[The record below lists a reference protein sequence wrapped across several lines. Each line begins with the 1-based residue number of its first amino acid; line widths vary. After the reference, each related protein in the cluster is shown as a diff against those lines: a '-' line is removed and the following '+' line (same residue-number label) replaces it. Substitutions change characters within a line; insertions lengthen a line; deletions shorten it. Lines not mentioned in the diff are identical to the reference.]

1 MKTNLKF
8 IGIDLSKYTLD
19 ICILWEGQCQSYVI
33 ANKAKSIVNFFE
45 KHLDAHHQ
53 HHICIENTGKYGWSL
68 TRLLSKLSCCFYM
81 VHPLHL
87 KRSLGLVRGKNDAI
101 DALRIAQFIK
111 KNYDQ
116 LPPYIPRRQVIESLQ
131 LLLSERSY
139 KVKQGQQLK
148 TKNKEFQVLQANE
161 LIKSL
166 TDNNQKLI
174 EQLNAQIKT
183 LETEIKQLIKG
194 DLTLKRLDE
203 QLRSIPGVGYILSWN
218 ILVKTNEFKTIND
231 PRKLAC
237 YAGVAPFSKR
247 SGVSVFGKSRV
258 SAFADKSLKKLL
270 HLAAI
275 SAIRLNNDMRVFYQ
289 RKVEQGKN
297 KMSVLNA
304 VRNKIIHIIFALIK
318 NQSFYQNRLVV
329 S

>member
-8 IGIDLSKYTLD
+8 IGIDISKDTLD
-19 ICILWEGQCQSYVI
+19 ICILSKAQPKSYVI
-33 ANKAKSIVNFFE
+33 ANKDKSIVNFFE
-45 KHLDAHHQ
+45 KHLDDHHQ

-68 TRLLSKLSCCFYM
+68 IRLLPELSCCFYM

-116 LPPYIPRRQVIESLQ
+116 LPTYIPRRAAIGSLQ
-131 LLLSERSY
+131 LLLSERKY

-148 TKNKEFQVLQANE
+148 TKNKEFKILHAND

-166 TDNNQKLI
+166 VDNNEKLI
-174 EQLNAQIKT
+174 DQLTHQIKN
-183 LETEIKQLIKG
+183 LETQIKQLIAS
-194 DLTLKRLDE
+194 DIMLERLDR

-218 ILVKTNEFKTIND
+218 ILVKTNEFKSISA
-231 PRKLAC
+231 PRKFAC

-247 SGVSVFGKSRV
+247 SGVSVFGKNRV

-270 HLAAI
+270 HLAAM
-275 SAIRLNNDMRVFYQ
+275 SAIRLDNDLSVFYQ
-289 RKVEQGKN
+289 RKVQEGKN

-304 VRNKIIHIIFALIK
+304 VRNKIIHIIFALVK
-318 NQSFYQNRLVV
+318 NQTFYQNRLVM

>member
-19 ICILWEGQCQSYVI
+19 ICILWQGRPKSYVI
-33 ANKAKSIVNFFE
+33 ANKDKAIVNFFE
-45 KHLDAHHQ
+45 KHLTGNYQ
-53 HHICIENTGKYGWSL
+53 YHICIENTGKYGWSL
-68 TRLLSKLSCCFYM
+68 IRLLPQLSCHFYM

-87 KRSLGLVRGKNDAI
+87 HKSLGLVRGKNDAI

-116 LPPYIPRRQVIESLQ
+116 LPTYIARREQVETLQ
-131 LLLSERSY
+131 LLLSERKH
-139 KVKQGQQLK
+139 KVKQRAQLK
-148 TKNKEFQVLQANE
+148 TKNKEFKVLIHNE
-161 LIKSL
+161 LIKDL
-166 TDNNQKLI
+166 TAKNNELAQ
-174 EQLNAQIKT
+174 QLTCQIKS
-183 LETEIKQLIKG
+183 LETQIKQLIKQ
-194 DLTLKRLDE
+194 DLTLKRLDR

-218 ILVKTNEFKTIND
+218 ILVKTNEFKSITA
-231 PRKLAC
+231 PRKFAC

-247 SGVSVFGKSRV
+247 SGVSVFGKNRV

-270 HLAAI
+270 HLAAM
-275 SAIRLNNDMRVFYQ
+275 SAIRLDNDLRVFYQ
-289 RKVEQGKN
+289 RKVEEGKN

-304 VRNKIIHIIFALIK
+304 VRNKIIHIIFAVIK
-318 NQSFYQNRLVV
+318 NQTFYQNRLVV